1 MQAIMNEIAIGRDE
15 YGRILKARL
24 DRPRELQQSL
34 ARRRRRSLVQDDGNL
49 LILAADHTARG
60 MLAVGSDPL
69 AVADRYELLNRLVLG
84 LRDDRVDGVL
94 ASADILE
101 ELAFLGALDG
111 RLAIGTMNRGGIIGA
126 SWEIDDRLTAYDAE
140 HVVAAGLD
148 GGKTLLRID
157 HGDRGTARTLE
168 MVARVT
174 TTLADA
180 GVMNLVEPLPYRK
193 DDQGRAVLDPSQEA
207 LVKVV
212 AIASG
217 LGSSSAFTWLKI
229 PATDNP
235 EVVAAATTC
244 PILLLGGDPG
254 HRWPQ
259 VFDRWAR
266 AMEADNVRGLVPGR
280 ALLYPEQLTVQQ
292 AVDRAAT
299 IVHGSSDDGVD
310 RKGLD

>member
-1 MQAIMNEIAIGRDE
+1 MNETAIGRGE

-24 DRPRELQQSL
+24 TRPRDLQQAL
-34 ARRRRRSLVQDDGNL
+34 ARRKRRSLVGQDGNI

-60 MLAVGSDPL
+60 MLAVGSSRL
-69 AVADRYELLNRLVLG
+69 AVADRFELINRLVLG
-84 LRDDRVDGVL
+84 LRDQRVDGVL

-101 ELAFLGALDG
+101 ELALLGALDG

-140 HVVAAGLD
+140 HVVSAGLD

-157 HGDRGTARTLE
+157 HGDPGTARTIE
-168 MVARVT
+168 MVAGIT

-180 GVMNLVEPLPYRK
+180 GVMNLVEPLPYHRNEE
-193 DDQGRAVLDPSQEA
+193 GRAVLDPSEDA

-229 PATDNP
+229 PATPNP
-235 EVVAAATTC
+235 ELVAATTTC

-254 HRWPQ
+254 NRWPE
-259 VFDRWAR
+259 VFDRWTR
-266 AMEADNVRGLVPGR
+266 AMEVDNVRGLVPGR
-280 ALLYPEQLTVQQ
+280 ALLYPEELTVRQ

-299 IVHGSSDDGVD
+299 IVHGPG
-310 RKGLD
+310 R